1 MREGNRRR
9 VVRLLRSHGPMTR
22 AELSRSAEV
31 SRSTVSA
38 IVAELIEE
46 GLVEESGEM
55 VGRGQA
61 GRPGSLVSLNPSAG
75 VAVGIDIDH
84 QHLRVMAAD
93 LSHTVLGEATRP
105 LSLNHDAK
113 EAMSLAVELVDEI
126 LAGTRVDRARVLG
139 VGLSL
144 AGPIEAIHGTVR
156 PSSISPSWIGRDAA
170 REMREEIDLPV
181 VVDNDANLGAL
192 AELMWG
198 SARGV
203 SDAVYLNVGTG
214 IGAGLIIGGVV
225 YRGAIGT
232 AGEIGHATAREGG
245 TICRCGNR
253 GCLERYAGG
262 TALLHELAASFGDEL
277 TLDELIER
285 VRAGETASRRVVA
298 DAGSLIGIHVAT
310 ICNLLNPSHV
320 IVGGPLSATG
330 DVLLEPIRRSIARS
344 ALPIAA
350 ETVAVVPG
358 DLGERATA
366 LGAVALVLRQEGPDP
381 LEDRIDGKRG
391 EAVAVGQ

>member
-1 MREGNRRR
+1 
-9 VVRLLRSHGPMTR
+9 
-22 AELSRSAEV
+22 
-31 SRSTVSA
+31 
-38 IVAELIEE
+38 
-46 GLVEESGEM
+46 
-55 VGRGQA
+55 
-61 GRPGSLVSLNPSAG
+61 
-75 VAVGIDIDH
+75 
-84 QHLRVMAAD
+84 
-93 LSHTVLGEATRP
+93 
-105 LSLNHDAK
+105 
-113 EAMSLAVELVDEI
+113 
-126 LAGTRVDRARVLG
+126 
-139 VGLSL
+139 
-144 AGPIEAIHGTVR
+144 
-156 PSSISPSWIGRDAA
+156 
-170 REMREEIDLPV
+170 
-181 VVDNDANLGAL
+181 
-192 AELMWG
+192 MWG

-262 TALLHELAASFGDEL
+262 TALLHELAASLGDEL
-277 TLDELIER
+277 TLDELIGR
-285 VRAGETASRRVVA
+285 VQTGDMACRRVVA
-298 DAGSLIGIHVAT
+298 DAGALIGIHVAT

-320 IVGGPLSATG
+320 IVGGPLSQTG

-350 ETVAVVPG
+350 ETVDVVQG
-358 DLGERATA
+358 DLQERATA
-366 LGAVALVLRQEGPDP
+366 LGAVALVLRQEGLDP